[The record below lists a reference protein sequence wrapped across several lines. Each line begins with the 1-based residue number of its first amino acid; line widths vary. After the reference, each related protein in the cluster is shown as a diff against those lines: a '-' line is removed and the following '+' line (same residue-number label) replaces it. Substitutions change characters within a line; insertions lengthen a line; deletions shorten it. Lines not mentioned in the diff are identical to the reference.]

1 MDNAL
6 PLHIKSLEFDSHQ
19 VRFFLFFVVGC
30 FFFFA
35 LFCFLKTYRK
45 RFAAS
50 IYEEMM
56 SHMTVNLKK
65 LERTS

>member
-1 MDNAL
+1 MDDAL

-19 VRFFLFFVVGC
+19 VKFFFFVVVC
-30 FFFFA
+30 FFFA

-50 IYEEMM
+50 IYKEMM

-65 LERTS
+65 LERTSY

>member
-19 VRFFLFFVVGC
+19 VRFFLFFVVVC
-30 FFFFA
+30 FFLA

-50 IYEEMM
+50 IYLEMM

>member
-19 VRFFLFFVVGC
+19 VKFFFFVVVC
-30 FFFFA
+30 FFFA
-35 LFCFLKTYRK
+35 LFFFLKTYRK

-50 IYEEMM
+50 IYKEMM